1 MLKLL
6 IKENSFNVDGIDVNN
21 GGNTA
26 LHAAV
31 LLINIIILSTVILNK
46 RLSPLKIK
54 AQGCFRFLFVS
65 D

>member
-31 LLINIIILSTVILNK
+31 NSGHTVVMDCLLERNCRGTK
-46 RLSPLKIK
+46 
-54 AQGCFRFLFVS
+54 CH
-65 D
+65 